1 MAARRIHRCTAA
13 LGPLCI
19 AGLMI
24 ACSPPDP
31 APAVPSMPT
40 VPGSPVVPSPPAPP
54 GSPPAPAPPEV
65 TLDRDSLALL
75 AQARRSGQPVV
86 ILLVA
91 TEPDRTA
98 EALAGLEELG
108 GIVGTG
114 PPAAGHPVG
123 HLRVSMPTENVERAG
138 ALPAVTAV
146 DVDQLIPRNQPRP
159 QGMPP

>member
-13 LGPLCI
+13 PGPLGI
-19 AGLMI
+19 AGVMI
-24 ACSPPDP
+24 ACAPPDP
-31 APAVPSMPT
+31 APAVPRMPT
-40 VPGSPVVPSPPAPP
+40 VPGSPPVPT
-54 GSPPAPAPPEV
+54 PPEV
-65 TLDRDSLALL
+65 ALDRDSRALL
-75 AQARRSGQPVV
+75 AQARRSGAPVV

-91 TEPDRTA
+91 IEPDRA
-98 EALAGLEELG
+98 AQAIAGLEELG